1 MLMTSM
7 APYHVLASQGYGV
20 SKVLAEKEAC
30 RFAEEHGISLVS
42 VCPVLTVGAAPAT
55 KMDTSLH
62 ASLSLLS
69 GCFQIP
75 VSPAIYPVALHTTV
89 HVMSHVMVHRN
100 LQATKQRSA
109 C

>member
-1 MLMTSM
+1 M
-7 APYHVLASQGYGV
+7 APSISADDEYGTPSNIHVLASQGYGV

-30 RFAEEHGISLVS
+30 RFAKEHGINFVS

-69 GCFQIP
+69 GRFQIP
-75 VSPAIYPVALHTTV
+75 VF
-89 HVMSHVMVHRN
+89 
-100 LQATKQRSA
+100 
-109 C
+109 

>member
-1 MLMTSM
+1 M
-7 APYHVLASQGYGV
+7 LASQGYGV

-42 VCPVLTVGAAPAT
+42 VCPVLTVGAAPTT

-75 VSPAIYPVALHTTV
+75 VSPATYISGCFAHYTTSTV
-89 HVMSHVMVHRN
+89 HVMCQLMVHRN

>member
-1 MLMTSM
+1 M
-7 APYHVLASQGYGV
+7 LASQGYGV

-30 RFAEEHGISLVS
+30 RFAEEHGVSLVS
-42 VCPVLTVGAAPAT
+42 VCPVVTVGAAPAPAT

-75 VSPAIYPVALHTTV
+75 VSPATYISGCFAHYTTTV

-100 LQATKQRSA
+100 LQATKPRSA